1 MNRETVNEA
10 MEVEVPNGFYVL
22 SAEELRL
29 AYQSE
34 DPNRWGMRDK
44 ERHIILTVMW
54 KEYRGRPVLFLP
66 GLKSVCKKNEQLNC
80 KEYSGHGYRCD
91 GFFSLSVDRQP
102 AEGYRFSYRVGDVEQ
117 SAETILVRYGR
128 TIYSITFAGRAEN
141 KAADKE
147 VFAGII
153 AGIRCLP

>member
-54 KEYRGRPVLFLP
+54 KEYRGLPVLFLP
-66 GLKSVCKKNEQLNC
+66 GLKSVLP
-80 KEYSGHGYRCD
+80 GRRC
-91 GFFSLSVDRQP
+91 G
-102 AEGYRFSYRVGDVEQ
+102 
-117 SAETILVRYGR
+117 TICGNDPGQVWQNDLQHHFRR
-128 TIYSITFAGRAEN
+128 AGRE
-141 KAADKE
+141 
-147 VFAGII
+147 
-153 AGIRCLP
+153 

>member
-1 MNRETVNEA
+1 

-54 KEYRGRPVLFLP
+54 KEY
-66 GLKSVCKKNEQLNC
+66 QI
-80 KEYSGHGYRCD
+80 
-91 GFFSLSVDRQP
+91 
-102 AEGYRFSYRVGDVEQ
+102 
-117 SAETILVRYGR
+117 ILVRL
-128 TIYSITFAGRAEN
+128 A
-141 KAADKE
+141 
-147 VFAGII
+147 
-153 AGIRCLP
+153 L